1 MKTIKRKSLLSL
13 KTKELDKDNVY
24 FIPLGGSEQFGI
36 NFNIYG
42 YDRNWLAIDCGVW
55 FPDHRYPMVD
65 LLIPNP
71 EFLEKRKEGLAG
83 IIITHAHEDH
93 IGALPYLWKY
103 LGAPIYCT
111 EFTANFLKKKFEDIS
126 PSCNPDIIIVAPDE
140 TIDIGSFKVHFIPVA
155 HSIPNAV
162 SVVLETS
169 IGKIY
174 HSSDWNFDN
183 EPVLGEYTDKKRIAG
198 IVDDGVV
205 AYIGDSTNATVEGR
219 SGSESI
225 ARDGLKNL
233 FYELEGKIIITLF
246 ASNISR
252 IYSVCK
258 IAEELG
264 KSVCLIGRSLHRM
277 SGCAFESGYLKD
289 IKPFVSEEEAIDIPD
304 DKMIY
309 IVTGSQGEARAALSR
324 IARGDYKN
332 LKINKGDNVVYSS
345 RLIPGNEKD
354 IIEVQNNI
362 SAAGA
367 NIITPKNCGY
377 VIHVSGHPYRDEIKE
392 MYELVKPDAV
402 VAVHG
407 ERMMLE
413 AQGELATKCGI
424 DNVIVPCN
432 GSVVRISAK
441 ETKIIDHVETGVLA
455 VEPRRIIEADHRSI
469 SQRRKLQYSGV
480 AHVSVLVSENGDIIG
495 HPKISSIGLFDNDFD
510 DIEEFSND
518 MIEKIE
524 SLFMDFT
531 IDEKLCDDF
540 LSEEIRIIV
549 RRFLTDVFGFKPIV
563 TVHVMR
569 A

>member
-1 MKTIKRKSLLSL
+1 MKIIKRKSLLSL
-13 KTKELDKDNVY
+13 KTEELDKENVY
-24 FIPLGGSEQFGI
+24 FVPLGGSEQFGI

-42 YDRNWLAIDCGVW
+42 YDKNWLAIDCGVW

-65 LLIPNP
+65 LLLPNP

-103 LGAPIYCT
+103 LKAPIYCT

-126 PSCNPDIIIVAPDE
+126 PSCNPEIIVVAPDE
-140 TIDIGSFKVHFIPVA
+140 TIKIGSFKVHFIPVS
-155 HSIPNAV
+155 HSIPNSV
-162 SVVLETS
+162 SVILETS

-174 HSSDWNFDN
+174 HSGDWNFDDK
-183 EPVLGEYTDKKRIAG
+183 PVLGETTDKKRIANL
-198 IVDDGVV
+198 VDDGVV
-205 AYIGDSTNATVEGR
+205 AYIGDSTNATVKGR
-219 SGSESI
+219 SGSETS
-225 ARDGLKNL
+225 ARDGLKKL
-233 FYELEGKIIITLF
+233 FYDLKGKIIITLF

-277 SGCAFESGYLKD
+277 SGCAFETGYFKD
-289 IKPFVSEEEAIDIPD
+289 IKGFVSEEEAIDIPD
-304 DKMIY
+304 DKIIY

-367 NIITPKNCGY
+367 NIITPKNCNHI
-377 VIHVSGHPYRDEIKE
+377 IHVSGHPCRDEIKE
-392 MYELVKPDAV
+392 MYELVKPKV
-402 VAVHG
+402 VIAVHG
-407 ERMMLE
+407 ERMVLD
-413 AQGELATKCGI
+413 AQAELARKCKI
-424 DNVIVPCN
+424 DNIIVPCN
-432 GSVVRISAK
+432 GSVVRINSQKA
-441 ETKIIDHVETGVLA
+441 EIIDHVQTGVLA

-469 SQRRKLQYSGV
+469 GQRRKLQYSGV
-480 AHVSVLVSENGDIIG
+480 AHVSVLVNKNGDIVG
-495 HPKISSIGLFDNDFD
+495 HPKISSVGLFDNDLD
-510 DIEEFSND
+510 DVEEFSND
-518 MIEKIE
+518 IVEKIE
-524 SLFMDFT
+524 NLFMDFT

-569 A
+569 G